1 VRIPLDY
8 YRILG
13 LPIQATAEQLKQ
25 AHRDRTMQLPRREYS
40 DVAIGS
46 RKRLIDEAYGVLSDT
61 DQRQAYD
68 MGFLA
73 KTYDT
78 EDPKASAPVGIT
90 LSKSSS
96 SGSANETHTPSI
108 EIDDQDF
115 VGALLVLQELG
126 EYEQVIKLTLPYLGN
141 GSMGIKDG
149 RFGDPNLILPDVILT
164 VALAYLELGRE
175 QWQQGQYE
183 KAAASLETGQEIL
196 LQENLFA
203 SLRGEMQADLY
214 KLRPYRILEL
224 LQQPDEKVAERRR
237 GMQLLREMLH
247 ERGGIDGHSD
257 DQSGLSV
264 EDFLRFVQQLRRY
277 LTTTE
282 QQTIFETEARRP
294 SAVATYLAVYAQIAQ
309 GFANRQPALI
319 RKAKLMLMQLGR
331 RQDVHLEKAVCS
343 LLLGQTEE
351 ASRALELSQERE
363 PIAYIRENSQDSPD
377 LLPGLCLYAE
387 RWLQDEVFPHF
398 RDLVNRSVSL
408 KDYFADE
415 HVQSYLESLSS
426 EVGTANEWV
435 VVQPRR
441 NNPSSGTVAT
451 PKPML
456 GSQSQS
462 SSVKTPTSKLGGAS
476 AGTTAVTLT
485 SSMAASP
492 TPATG
497 VSSPSPSRSSTV
509 KSELSA
515 TQPLTESELS
525 QASRQ
530 MPPRLS
536 EPIPSSSKSSGSGSS
551 RSSSTTVSTN
561 PVLGQE
567 SSTEGRTPGK
577 RRNNNSTKF
586 DPSTLRRLLLLG
598 AASVL
603 GLWLAWL
610 ILSALWGL
618 VSGAFGGGNQQA
630 MVQLDQ
636 PPVAIP
642 TPEPQNPLT
651 AELTPEVAQQV
662 VQKWLDTKAAAL
674 GPEHQI
680 EALRDILVD
689 PALAQWVA
697 IAQSI
702 ESENSYRNYQ
712 HSLTINDVQIDSNNP
727 NQAFIDAQV
736 SETTRFYQN
745 GQPVD
750 SRSET
755 LRVRYQLVKQQ
766 DLWQIEDWRVV
777 R

>member
-25 AHRDRTMQLPRREYS
+25 AHRDRTLQLPRREYS
-40 DVAIGS
+40 DVAIKS
-46 RKRLIDEAYGVLSDT
+46 RKRLIDEAYGVLSDQ

-73 KTYDT
+73 KTYDHQ
-78 EDPKASAPVGIT
+78 DPKTHSPGRTPVSPTLASESTVDA
-90 LSKSSS
+90 
-96 SGSANETHTPSI
+96 HTPSI

-115 VGALLVLQELG
+115 VGSLLVLQDLG
-126 EYEQVIKLTLPYLGN
+126 EYEQVVKLSLPYLSN
-141 GSMGIKDG
+141 GSIGLKDG
-149 RFGDPNLILPDVILT
+149 RFGDPELIVPDVILT

-183 KAAASLETGQEIL
+183 KAAESLETGQEIL
-196 LQENLFA
+196 LQQNLFA

-224 LQQPDEKVAERRR
+224 VQQPDDQVAERRR
-237 GMQLLREMLH
+237 GLQLLREMLH

-363 PIAYIRENSQDSPD
+363 PIAYIRENSKDSPD

-398 RDLVNRSVSL
+398 RDLVNHSVSL

-415 HVQSYLESLSS
+415 HVQSYLESLST

-441 NNPSSGTVAT
+441 NSGTGVGT
-451 PKPML
+451 PQKPTL
-456 GSQSQS
+456 GPQSE
-462 SSVKTPTSKLGGAS
+462 SVKTTASSTS
-476 AGTTAVTLT
+476 GTTAKTAAITLT
-485 SSMAASP
+485 SSKAQASTSP
-492 TPATG
+492 PSG
-497 VSSPSPSRSSTV
+497 VSSSEPRSSKL
-509 KSELSA
+509 KSELPS
-515 TQPLTESELS
+515 TKLQDPIELS

-530 MPPRLS
+530 MPPRMT
-536 EPIPSSSKSSGSGSS
+536 EPMHSNSSKPQESV
-551 RSSSTTVSTN
+551 SSTSTSSTKVSA
-561 PVLGQE
+561 PSLGQE
-567 SSTEGRTPGK
+567 SSTERRSTSGR
-577 RRNNNSTKF
+577 RSSNNKF
-586 DPSTLRRLLLLG
+586 DPAKLRRLLLFG
-598 AASVL
+598 AIGIL

-610 ILSALWGL
+610 ILSAFWNLI
-618 VSGAFGGGNQQA
+618 SGAFGSGGQQA
-630 MVQLDQ
+630 MVQLDA

-642 TPEPQNPLT
+642 QPEQINPL
-651 AELTPEVAQQV
+651 AADLTPEVAQQV

-674 GPEHQI
+674 GPQHQI
-680 EALRDILVD
+680 EALQQILAD
-689 PALAQWVA
+689 PALAQWVT

-702 ESENSYRNYQ
+702 KSEGSHRNYQ
-712 HSLTINDVQIDSNNP
+712 HSLTVNDVQVDSTNP
-727 NQAFIDAQV
+727 NEAVIEAQV

-745 GQPVD
+745 DQLLD
-750 SRSET
+750 SRDET
-755 LRVRYQLVKQQ
+755 LRIRYQLVRQQ
-766 DLWQIEDWRVV
+766 NLWRIEDWRVV

>member
-1 VRIPLDY
+1 MRIPLDY

-40 DVAIGS
+40 DVAIKS
-46 RKRLIDEAYGVLSDT
+46 RKRLIDEAYEVLSDA

-73 KTYDT
+73 KTYDS
-78 EDPKASAPVGIT
+78 EDPKRTAPVGT
-90 LSKSSS
+90 TASKSSAS
-96 SGSANETHTPSI
+96 RPAGDTHTPSI
-108 EIDDQDF
+108 EIEDRDF

-126 EYEQVIKLTLPYLGN
+126 EYEQVIKLSLPYLGN

-175 QWQQGQYE
+175 QWQQGRYE
-183 KAAASLETGQEIL
+183 KAAESLETGQEIL

-224 LQQPDEKVAERRR
+224 LQQPEEKVVERRR

-363 PIAYIRENSQDSPD
+363 PIAYIRENSKDSPD

-398 RDLVNRSVSL
+398 RDLINHSVSL

-441 NNPSSGTVAT
+441 NNSTSGGIGAT
-451 PKPML
+451 PKSIS
-456 GSQSQS
+456 GSQSQPA
-462 SSVKTPTSKLGGAS
+462 KTPTSKLGGAS

-485 SSMAASP
+485 SPMSSSPASSD
-492 TPATG
+492 G
-497 VSSPSPSRSSTV
+497 VSSSPSPSRSPTKL

-515 TQPLTESELS
+515 TKPLSEPELS

-530 MPPRLS
+530 MPPRVN
-536 EPIPSSSKSSGSGSS
+536 EPIPGSSKSSESGST
-551 RSSSTTVSTN
+551 RSFSTPPTG
-561 PVLGQE
+561 PLLEQE
-567 SSTEGRTPGK
+567 SSTGRRSTST
-577 RRNNNSTKF
+577 RRNNSSKF

-598 AASVL
+598 AASIL
-603 GLWLAWL
+603 GLWLVWL
-610 ILSALWGL
+610 ILSGFWSL
-618 VSGAFGGGNQQA
+618 VSGAFGGGNRQPA
-630 MVQLDQ
+630 VQLDR

-642 TPEPQNPLT
+642 TPEPPNPLT
-651 AELTPEVAQQV
+651 ADLTPEVAEQV
-662 VQKWLDTKAAAL
+662 IERWLNTKAAAL
-674 GPEHQI
+674 GPQHQI
-680 EALRDILVD
+680 EALREILVD
-689 PALAQWVA
+689 PALAQWVS

-702 ESENSYRNYQ
+702 ESENSYRNYE
-712 HSLTINDVQIDSNNP
+712 HSLTINDVLIDP
-727 NQAFIDAQV
+727 DDPDQAVIDAQV

-750 SRSET
+750 SREET
-755 LRVRYQLVKQQ
+755 LRVRYQLVRQ
-766 DLWQIEDWRVV
+766 DELWQIEDWRLVQ
-777 R
+777 